1 MKYSDNYDEYW
12 NEHKNDVCINVPKK
26 GIRSRYELFREHIHN
41 KSVLHIG
48 CSDWPFTWE
57 KIQSRDLLH
66 QYLENIAGELYGIDA
81 SADGIKVMQQGG
93 FSNVFVDD
101 ICNLDKNT
109 TLLSKKI
116 EVILLSE
123 VIEHLANPGLAF
135 EAVKKFIDNSNRR
148 CEIIF
153 TVPNYHN
160 LWLYFLLGLRNKE
173 VVHPDHNFYFSYRTF
188 RTLLERY
195 NFEVNDF
202 CFVYY
207 YQYPESIARSIVYP
221 VLSHVA
227 PCMAPY
233 LYFKCHVG
241 G

>member
-1 MKYSDNYDEYW
+1 MKQSDNYNAYW
-12 NEHKNDVCINVPKK
+12 KAHKNDVRMNVPKK
-26 GIRSRYELFREHIHN
+26 GIRSRYDLFKTHLKN
-41 KSVLHIG
+41 KRVLHIG
-48 CSDWPFTWE
+48 CTDWPFTRE
-57 KIQSRDLLH
+57 KIQRGDLLH
-66 QYLENIAGELYGIDA
+66 QYLENVAGELYGIDT
-81 SADGIKVMQQGG
+81 SVDGIKVMQQRG
-93 FSNVFVDD
+93 FSNVFVGD
-101 ICNLDKNT
+101 IYRLDKNK

-116 EVILLSE
+116 EIMLLSE
-123 VIEHLANPGLAF
+123 VIEHLTNPGFAL
-135 EAVKKFIDNSNRR
+135 EAVKNFINNSNRR
-148 CEIIF
+148 CKVIF

-207 YQYPESIARSIVYP
+207 YQYPESITRSIVYP
-221 VLSHVA
+221 ILSHVA

-233 LYFKCHVG
+233 LYFKCNVG
-241 G
+241 T